1 VRSLAPGAPR
11 SERDTVDLTWLIIPL
26 AVGVFTLRTILIGR
40 RLKIAAS
47 NPTLTD
53 VRAFREAKQNLQA
66 HRKELDAAV
75 ASPKAHL
82 ASAKRLSRLSPPR
95 SRTPGSTL
103 DRMVE
108 DFLPERRL

>member
-1 VRSLAPGAPR
+1 M
-11 SERDTVDLTWLIIPL
+11 DLTWLIILL
-26 AVGVFTLRTILIGR
+26 AVGVFTLRTVMIGR
-40 RLKIAAS
+40 RLKLAAS
-47 NPTLTD
+47 NPALTD
-53 VRAFREAKQNLQA
+53 VRAFREAKQSLQA

-95 SRTPGSTL
+95 SHAPGSTL

-108 DFLPERRL
+108 EFLPERRH